1 MSRVLITGATTPLGT
16 ELIGK
21 LLSCDT
27 TEAILTISHAH
38 DKIDLRRFGNDA
50 RLHIAQ
56 ADLTRERD
64 VRNLMKGP
72 VCDLKIDAVVH
83 GPLHRS
89 AIDRGRKVHAMNVES
104 TRSLL
109 MRLQAHPT
117 VRRFVYRSFSEVY
130 KLEDYLPTLIGE
142 DHPLEFSRKAPQ
154 RVRDRVESDLS
165 VCALQGMIPCS
176 IAVLRCAEVLAPK
189 SGSQLW
195 DYLQSALCF
204 QPAGYN
210 PIVNVASLQDI
221 ANAICH
227 ALESDAQGVFN
238 IPGADSL
245 PLSQLVS
252 RFEKRSISVPGPLI
266 APLYRLRSGL
276 LRTEF
281 RYDLNRTRFH
291 LNGVL
296 DGRRAKETLGYE
308 PSVSVLPSSR

>member
-1 MSRVLITGATTPLGT
+1 MSRILITGATTPLSY
-16 ELIGK
+16 ELIRK
-21 LLSCDT
+21 LLSRDT
-27 TEAILTISHAH
+27 TEAILTVALEKVERSQ
-38 DKIDLRRFGNDA
+38 FGNDS
-50 RLHIAQ
+50 RLHFQ
-56 ADLTRERD
+56 YADLTRERD
-64 VRNLMKGP
+64 VRTLMKGP
-72 VCDLKIDAVVH
+72 VRDLGIDAVVH

-89 AIDRGRKVHAMNVES
+89 ALDRGRKVHAMNVES
-104 TRSLL
+104 TRALL
-109 MRLQAHPT
+109 MQLQSHPT

-130 KLEDYLPTLIGE
+130 RLEDYLPTLIGE

-176 IAVLRCAEVLAPK
+176 IAVLRCAEVLASE

-195 DYLQSALCF
+195 DYLQSAVCL

-221 ANAICH
+221 ASAICH
-227 ALESDAQGVFN
+227 ALASDAQGVFN

-245 PLSQLVS
+245 PLSKLVS
-252 RFEKRSISVPGPLI
+252 VFGKRSIAVPGPLI
-266 APLYRLRSGL
+266 APLYRLRTGL

-281 RYDLNRTRFH
+281 RYDLNRARFH
-291 LNGVL
+291 FNGVL

-308 PSVSVLPSSR
+308 PRVSALQASSSR